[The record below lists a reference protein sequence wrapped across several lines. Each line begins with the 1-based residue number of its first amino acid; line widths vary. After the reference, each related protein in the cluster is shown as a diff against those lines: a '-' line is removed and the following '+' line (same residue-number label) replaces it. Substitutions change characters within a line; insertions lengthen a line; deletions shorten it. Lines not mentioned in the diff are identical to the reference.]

1 MEPTLRGSRAD
12 GGSMIEDR
20 PVAGQTSDAIEMVII
35 RRAVDLDP
43 YVDAIVGIY
52 DRAFREPP
60 YNHSASAADGFRE
73 ALAAHRTYPD
83 FEAILL
89 LDAGRLVGFVYGH
102 TNRPEHWWYRQIAPA
117 LRPRARTDVFD
128 DAWVVVELAVD
139 PGARRRG
146 YGRRLLDASIRG
158 KPNRWVV
165 LSTMDADSPAVRLY
179 DDAGFRPLLSGFV
192 FTEAIGRWLVLARQ
206 LD

>member
-1 MEPTLRGSRAD
+1 
-12 GGSMIEDR
+12 MIEDR
-20 PVAGQTSDAIEMVII
+20 PVTGQPSDSVELVVI
-35 RRAVDLDP
+35 RRPADLDP
-43 YVDAIVGIY
+43 YVDAIVAIY

-60 YNHSASAADGFRE
+60 YNHTGAAADGFRE

-83 FEAILL
+83 FEAMLL
-89 LDAGRLVGFVYGH
+89 LEGDRLLGFVYGH
-102 TNRPEHWWYRQIAPA
+102 TNRPEHWWYRQIAPS
-117 LRPRARTDVFD
+117 LRPRIRADVFD

-146 YGRRLLDASIRG
+146 YGRRLLEASMRR

-179 DDAGFRPLLSGFV
+179 DDEGFRPLLSGFV
-192 FTEAIGRWLVLARQ
+192 FTEGMGRWLVLARQ

>member
-1 MEPTLRGSRAD
+1 
-12 GGSMIEDR
+12 MIEDSLMTGD
-20 PVAGQTSDAIEMVII
+20 PSAAVEMTVI
-35 RRAVDLDP
+35 RRAADLDP
-43 YVDAIVGIY
+43 YVDAVVGVY

-60 YNHSASAADGFRE
+60 YNHNGAAADGFRE

-89 LDAGRLVGFVYGH
+89 LEAGRLVGFVYGH

-117 LRPRARTDVFD
+117 LRPRIRSDVFD

-139 PGARRRG
+139 PSARRRG
-146 YGRRLLDASIRG
+146 YGRRLLEDSMRG
-158 KPNRWVV
+158 KPNRWAV

-179 DDAGFRPLLSGFV
+179 DDEGFRPLLSSFV
-192 FTEAIGRWLVLARQ
+192 FTEGMGRWLVLARQ